1 MSYSLRHR
9 LMNLQGFL
17 AMRFKPRKK
26 YSEPLPVVHGNM
38 RRVIVVHPPDPMF
51 TEAMFIL
58 KDDYFQNPGLSR
70 QELLKQAKEAAGDY
84 VEERFPTFRV
94 RPIFPT
100 TMSVFALGA
109 AAAVLAMWVGGI
121 I

>member
-1 MSYSLRHR
+1 
-9 LMNLQGFL
+9 MNLQGFL

-26 YSEPLPVVHGNM
+26 YTEPLPVVHGNM
-38 RRVIVVHPPDPMF
+38 RRVIVVQPPDPMF

-58 KDDYFQNPGLSR
+58 KDDYFHNPGISR
-70 QELLKQAKEAAGDY
+70 QELLKQAREAAGDY
-84 VEERFPTFRV
+84 MAESFPTFRE

-100 TMSVFALGA
+100 AMSVFALGA
-109 AAAVLAMWVGGI
+109 AAAVFAMWIGGI